1 MTSIKPR
8 WTGLLLM
15 ILLGGALAA
24 ILYSIY
30 TLHYQTK
37 TLNETVNIIAE
48 SKPDHQLIETT
59 LQNLYKLENEFR
71 QYINLKEQTYLD
83 TYRESLNNLERQ
95 VSSIGDSMARYDAEL
110 SADEPSSAALIS
122 LKQELGDDFIKIQK
136 KLDSLIIAI
145 AEMKPLEKPS
155 PVEYIPRMNSGAVMR
170 NIKNDTIFLSDST
183 QRRNFIGRMTDAMN
197 KDKDGKPENFVVL
210 TDGSLEYFIVQNTT
224 DKILSAANIHYN
236 RSMQR
241 IIQQR
246 DAARDLEKALL
257 NTNADLISNIQSL
270 LGRARSIETLMADY
284 KANEGIA
291 ELRTGTDQVNKM
303 NLLNGGLIL
312 FVIIIMAW
320 FLQRNLTYEKQL
332 LKTKEQAIAIAD
344 ERTNFLASMSHEI
357 RTPLNSIV
365 GFTDLLGRTPLDNE
379 QKEMLDAA
387 KISAKVLMSMV
398 NDILDIGKLESGQFR
413 LRNNTFRLKEVI
425 EYVVYTIDLQA
436 KTKNLPINVVF
447 NADNDLKLVG
457 DDLLLRQILL
467 NLLSNAVKFTHSG
480 YIEVVTQVKRER
492 AGYRVMIDV
501 KDTGAGISEDK
512 MEHLFQKYYSS
523 DTEKQVGGTG
533 LGLYIC
539 KLMTQIQSGEI
550 TCTSKFGQGST
561 FSISIP
567 YEAPTTIEKKVNKS
581 ANGIGHQPIKNTPAK
596 KSFIQDK
603 HFLVVDDNP
612 LNIKLMNLLIKKWG
626 ATMQGANDG
635 LEALELLNNN
645 EFSLV
650 LTDLMMPNMDGFE
663 LAEKIKERM
672 DEFGHLPIIALT
684 ADILIENTSDPKYK
698 RFDTVVTKPINE
710 EELFFKLVAI
720 LSQSEMVKSQK
731 RID

>member
-15 ILLGGALAA
+15 ILLGGALAT
-24 ILYSIY
+24 ILFSIY
-30 TLHYQTK
+30 SLHHQTQ

-59 LQNLYKLENEFR
+59 LNNLYKLENEFR

-83 TYRESLNNLERQ
+83 TYKESLNNLERQ
-95 VSSIGDSMARYDAEL
+95 VSNIGESLAKYDTAL
-110 SADEPSSAALIS
+110 DAKEPTSAALIS
-122 LKQELGDDFIKIQK
+122 LKRELGDDFIKIQK

-155 PVEYIPRMNSGAVMR
+155 PVEYIPRMNIGGVMR
-170 NIKNDTIFLSDST
+170 TIKNDTIFLSDST
-183 QRRNFIGRMTDAMN
+183 QRRNFIGRMTDAL
-197 KDKDGKPENFVVL
+197 KKGEDGNPENFIVL
-210 TDGSLEYFIVQNTT
+210 TDGSLEYFIVQNSA

-236 RSMQR
+236 RNLQR
-241 IIQQR
+241 IIRER
-246 DAARDLEKALL
+246 DQERELEKSLL
-257 NTNADLISNIQSL
+257 NTNADLISNVQSL
-270 LGRARSIETLMADY
+270 LGRARSIETLMAEY
-284 KANEGIA
+284 KASEGIA
-291 ELRTGTDQVNKM
+291 ELKAGTGKVNNM
-303 NLLNGGLIL
+303 NLMNGVLIL
-312 FVIIIMAW
+312 FIIIIMAW
-320 FLQRNLTYEKQL
+320 FFRRNFNYEKQL
-332 LKTKEQAIAIAD
+332 LKTKEQAVAIAD

-365 GFTDLLGRTPLDNE
+365 GFTDLLGRTKLDHE

-413 LRNNTFRLKEVI
+413 LRSNSFRLKEVI

-436 KTKNLPINVVF
+436 KTKSLPINVVF
-447 NADNDLKLVG
+447 NADEDLKLVG

-480 YIEVVTQVKRER
+480 YIEVITQVKRER
-492 AGYRVMIDV
+492 AGYRIMIDV
-501 KDTGAGISEDK
+501 KDTGAGISEEK
-512 MEHLFQKYYSS
+512 MEQLFQKYYSS

-539 KLMTQIQSGEI
+539 KLMTQIQGGEI
-550 TCTSKFGQGST
+550 TCTSKYGQGST

-567 YEAPTTIEKKVNKS
+567 YEAPTTVDQKTIAS
-581 ANGIGHQPIKNTPAK
+581 SNGLDHRTPSHTPVK

-626 ATMQGANDG
+626 ATMQGASDG
-635 LEALELLNNN
+635 IEALHLLDQD

-663 LAEKIKERM
+663 LAEKIKART
-672 DEFGHLPIIALT
+672 DELGNLPIIALT

-720 LSQSEMVKSQK
+720 LSQSEMAKSQR

>member
-8 WTGLLLM
+8 RTGILLM
-15 ILLGGALAA
+15 ILLGGALVA

-30 TLHYQTK
+30 NLHYQTK
-37 TLNETVNIIAE
+37 TLNETVNIIAAN
-48 SKPDHQLIETT
+48 KPDHQLIETT

-71 QYINLKEQTYLD
+71 QYINIKEQTYLD

-95 VSSIGDSMARYDAEL
+95 VSSISASMAKYDASL
-110 SADEPSSAALIS
+110 TANEPSSAALIS

-155 PVEYIPRMNSGAVMR
+155 PVEYIPRMNSRSVMR

-183 QRRNFIGRMTDAMN
+183 QRRNFIGRMTNALNKN
-197 KDKDGKPENFVVL
+197 KDGNPENFVVL

-236 RSMQR
+236 RNMQR
-241 IIQQR
+241 IIKQR
-246 DAARDLEKALL
+246 DEARELEKNLL
-257 NTNADLISNIQSL
+257 NTNADLISNVQGL
-270 LGRARSIETLMADY
+270 LSRARSIETLMADY

-291 ELRTGTDQVNKM
+291 ELRAGTDKVNSM

-312 FVIIIMAW
+312 FVIIVIAW
-320 FLQRNLTYEKQL
+320 FLSRNFAYEKQL

-365 GFTDLLGRTPLDNE
+365 GFTDLLGRTNLDNE

-436 KTKNLPINVVF
+436 KTKSLPINVIY
-447 NADNDLKLVG
+447 NADEDLKLVG

-467 NLLSNAVKFTHSG
+467 NLLSNAVKFTHVG
-480 YIEVVTQVKRER
+480 YIEVITQVKRER
-492 AGYRVMIDV
+492 SGYRVVIDV

-539 KLMTQIQSGEI
+539 KLMTQIQGGEI
-550 TCTSKFGQGST
+550 SCTSKYGRGST
-561 FSISIP
+561 FSVSIP
-567 YEAPTTIEKKVNKS
+567 YMAPNTVEKKTSVS
-581 ANGIGHQPIKNTPAK
+581 TIGLESQPASNHTAP
-596 KSFIQDK
+596 KSFIHNK

-626 ATMQGANDG
+626 ATMEGATDG
-635 LEALELLNNN
+635 LEALELLNQK

-663 LAEKIKERM
+663 LAETIRERTE
-672 DEFGHLPIIALT
+672 DFGHLPIIALT

-720 LSQSEMVKSQK
+720 LSQSEMVNSQK